1 VTQRTGAGR
10 PERPIDEDSP
20 FAEFASRLRTLRM
33 TAELS
38 VRDLATLTNY
48 SASSISAAASG
59 RTLPSLDL
67 TLAIA
72 TVCGEDPTAWTKLW
86 HEQAVT
92 RRTSRAE
99 TGESGGRRTPDTNP
113 LFESAGVAPRSANA
127 DIFLPDEGNESAKI
141 DPRILG
147 DNGSDGTRREDP
159 AKGHT
164 ASPRSGLRIHVSTVS
179 GQKVLVAEGT
189 RLVFGR
195 GPGVD
200 LIIAAGR
207 GLSRRAGLVTAM
219 ATGAWIANISRT
231 HALYVEGD
239 GYQVRLPRMEHDGE
253 PANGWF
259 VHGGTA
265 LVGSRAMLDEGQSL
279 VVTVTGH
286 YDTAAQPDGRHAGAE
301 FATAGTGAGRTGN
314 HATGTGLVDEGEWTD
329 EVRVGG
335 ASRRPGAD
343 DAAAG
348 LAYADLADAGP
359 GGDGTLLPFYL
370 DPMTK
375 LFLVALIWCRPWLDD
390 PSATTPLPRTQEIA
404 RGALEVTGA
413 YHELER
419 FDTDAEYRDL
429 LSARVAEHIKV
440 LRRKITDRGLAAADV
455 RLSDEVAVRILIEHG
470 ILTPA
475 DLSRLDD
482 PAWRSR
488 QEDLWWTQS

>member
-1 VTQRTGAGR
+1 M
-10 PERPIDEDSP
+10 S
-20 FAEFASRLRTLRM
+20 LR
-33 TAELS
+33 S
-38 VRDLATLTNY
+38 
-48 SASSISAAASG
+48 
-59 RTLPSLDL
+59 
-67 TLAIA
+67 
-72 TVCGEDPTAWTKLW
+72 
-86 HEQAVT
+86 
-92 RRTSRAE
+92 
-99 TGESGGRRTPDTNP
+99 
-113 LFESAGVAPRSANA
+113 
-127 DIFLPDEGNESAKI
+127 
-141 DPRILG
+141 
-147 DNGSDGTRREDP
+147 
-159 AKGHT
+159 
-164 ASPRSGLRIHVSTVS
+164 HVSTAS
-179 GQKVLVAEGT
+179 GQKVLVAEGS

-219 ATGAWIANISRT
+219 ADGAWIANISRT

-259 VHGGTA
+259 VHAGTA

-279 VVTVTGH
+279 VVTVTGQ
-286 YDTAAQPDGRHAGAE
+286 YEATARSEGWDAGAE
-301 FATAGTGAGRTGN
+301 LADTELASAAAELAGAGAGAELAGTGAELAGAGAARGGSARAGTVRAGAGRGG
-314 HATGTGLVDEGEWTD
+314 AEAARAGKRVSGTGLADEGECTD
-329 EVRVGG
+329 EVAAAKAAGQSE
-335 ASRRPGAD
+335 AQHEAPGA
-343 DAAAG
+343 AGSAEAGAGLEAAG
-348 LAYADLADAGP
+348 SAGVSQ

-390 PSATTPLPRTQEIA
+390 PSATRPLPRTPEIA

-419 FDTDAEYRDL
+419 FDGDPEYRDL

-440 LRRKITDRGLAAADV
+440 LRRKIADRGLAAADV

-470 ILTPA
+470 IITSA

>member
-1 VTQRTGAGR
+1 M
-10 PERPIDEDSP
+10 P
-20 FAEFASRLRTLRM
+20 
-33 TAELS
+33 LS
-38 VRDLATLTNY
+38 SY
-48 SASSISAAASG
+48 
-59 RTLPSLDL
+59 
-67 TLAIA
+67 
-72 TVCGEDPTAWTKLW
+72 
-86 HEQAVT
+86 
-92 RRTSRAE
+92 
-99 TGESGGRRTPDTNP
+99 
-113 LFESAGVAPRSANA
+113 
-127 DIFLPDEGNESAKI
+127 
-141 DPRILG
+141 
-147 DNGSDGTRREDP
+147 
-159 AKGHT
+159 
-164 ASPRSGLRIHVSTVS
+164 VSTTS

-219 ATGAWIANISRT
+219 PAGIWIANISRT

-259 VHGGTA
+259 VHTGTA
-265 LVGSRAMLDEGQSL
+265 LVGSRAMLDDGQSL
-279 VVTVTGH
+279 MVTVTGQH
-286 YDTAAQPDGRHAGAE
+286 EATAAGHRPDWAAGAGL
-301 FATAGTGAGRTGN
+301 AATGLTAGRLA
-314 HATGTGLVDEGEWTD
+314 ATGLADEGEWTD
-329 EVRVGG
+329 EVCAARAAGQTDLNDAVRG
-335 ASRRPGAD
+335 APTLTAAAVTGAAL
-343 DAAAG
+343 AAAG
-348 LAYADLADAGP
+348 QEARDRGRAAGGAGGTGGTGAAANAGGAAGDEAGEADGP
-359 GGDGTLLPFYL
+359 GLAARDGDGTLLPFYL

-390 PSATTPLPRTQEIA
+390 PSATKPLPRTPEIA

-419 FDTDAEYRDL
+419 FDADPEYRDL

-440 LRRKITDRGLAAADV
+440 LRRKIADRGLAAADV

-470 ILTPA
+470 IITSA

-488 QEDLWWTQS
+488 QEDLWWTQG